1 MGDRWLFAKNRP
13 IYKLQQSKQAENI
26 PITKS
31 HPVRINLILNL
42 IQTKCPVFIGIPIK
56 INDCVRLFPGQY
68 PNNNRSARKSQFDSC
83 SNLYKHVQIIH
94 FFKISTFFKLS
105 TFSKYPFFKMSFF
118 SKLRKK
124 KFRSQQTCSYTLLCK
139 IMYILV

>member
-68 PNNNRSARKSQFDSC
+68 PNN
-83 SNLYKHVQIIH
+83 VQIIIDQPENH
-94 FFKISTFFKLS
+94 NLIFVPISTKMFKIS
-105 TFSKYPFFKMSFF
+105 TFSKYPFF

-124 KFRSQQTCSYTLLCK
+124 KFRSVRTCSYALSCK
-139 IMYILV
+139 IMYMLL